1 VSDFCLGVALAS
13 WNAKRSPPPV
23 APTSG
28 AFVSLSHIDRAGLR
42 RIAVDTVIAVNGF
55 FD

>member
-28 AFVSLSHIDRAGLR
+28 AFVSLSHIDRAGIR
-42 RIAVDTVIAVNGF
+42 RSESCMPTQPVRL
-55 FD
+55 